1 MISILLVSLIRL
13 CCLYCLNSIRVSNE
27 LGSGNPQGIQLSVS
41 AAFIICLTEGIIVA
55 IITIFVRDIWGFLY
69 SNETEVVKY
78 VSAMMPVLAASD
90 FMDGIQCTL
99 SGLTIRLV

>member
-1 MISILLVSLIRL
+1 M
-13 CCLYCLNSIRVSNE
+13 
-27 LGSGNPQGIQLSVS
+27 
-41 AAFIICLTEGIIVA
+41 A

-99 SGLTIRLV
+99 SGLTIGLV

>member
-1 MISILLVSLIRL
+1 M
-13 CCLYCLNSIRVSNE
+13 
-27 LGSGNPQGIQLSVS
+27 
-41 AAFIICLTEGIIVA
+41 A

-99 SGLTIRLV
+99 SGLKIGLV